1 MNKSQFGIIVEQP
14 FIPLCHLVILNFTR
28 LLLNTV
34 VVKAREESDF
44 NEYASEKGII
54 MVAREADHATE
65 CVLLT
70 LACLVLVQL

>member
-14 FIPLCHLVILNFTR
+14 FIPLCHLVILNLTR

-44 NEYASEKGII
+44 NEYASEKCII
-54 MVAREADHATE
+54 MVAREADHATK
-65 CVLLT
+65 CVLLA